1 MHQISDVIALDAPG
15 VVQLELWVSGSLDDV
30 RVRLTPALALQAAE
44 ALVRA
49 ARAAMEK

>member
-1 MHQISDVIALDAPG
+1 MTQISNVIALDAAG
-15 VVQLELWVSGSLDDV
+15 VVHLELWAAGLEDV
-30 RVRLTPALALQAAE
+30 RVLLTPALALQAAE